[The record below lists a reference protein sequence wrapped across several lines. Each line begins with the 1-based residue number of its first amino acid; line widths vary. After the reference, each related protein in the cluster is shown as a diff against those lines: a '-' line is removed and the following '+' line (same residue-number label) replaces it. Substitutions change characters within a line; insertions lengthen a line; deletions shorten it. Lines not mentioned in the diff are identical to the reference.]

1 MVNSF
6 SELIDLFGG
15 PAKFGR
21 AVGMTPGAA
30 KQARRRDSLAVE
42 WFAAAARAAQ
52 DRQIPGVTMK
62 RLVEMAAERK
72 QRMAA

>member
-6 SELIDLFGG
+6 AELIEQFGG

-30 KQARRRDSLAVE
+30 KQAKRRNRVAVTY
-42 WFAAAARAAQ
+42 FPAVAKAAQ
-52 DRQIPGVTMK
+52 DRSIPGVSVK
-62 RLVEMAAERK
+62 RLVEMATDRAN
-72 QRMAA
+72 A

>member
-6 SELIDLFGG
+6 AELIEQFGG

-30 KQARRRDSLAVE
+30 KQAKRRDRLAVVY
-42 WFAAAARAAQ
+42 FQAAAKAAQ
-52 DRQIPGVTMK
+52 DRDIPGVTVRK
-62 RLVEMAAERK
+62 LVELAADRK
-72 QRMAA
+72 PVT